1 MEEMKYVFGPVPS
14 RRLGNSLGIS
24 PIPRKVCNYSCI
36 YCQLGRTDKMTGE
49 RKEFFKKEDI
59 LKEFKEYLKDSNKFD
74 VITIVGEGEPTL
86 YLKLGELI
94 KDVKKLTSKPVAVIT
109 NGALL
114 HDKNV
119 RKELCEADIVLPSI
133 DGYDEETSKI
143 IDRPLGT
150 IKFDEELQ
158 GLIEFS
164 KEYTGQLWLEI
175 MLVEGINS
183 DKNSIEAF
191 KEILKKINYD
201 RVYINTPVRP
211 PAEDYVKSVGKE
223 IIEYAVKELGGI
235 SIDMLSSGNFFSE
248 ISDNYEA
255 VLSIIRRHPMNQ
267 FEVESF
273 INSRDIKNTKEIFE
287 RLKEDSKVN
296 VIDYKG
302 IKTYRLK

>member
-59 LKEFKEYLKDSNKFD
+59 LKEFKEYLKDSDKFD
-74 VITIVGEGEPTL
+74 IITIVGEGEPTL

>member
-59 LKEFKEYLKDSNKFD
+59 LKEFKEYLKDSDKFD
-74 VITIVGEGEPTL
+74 IITIVGEGEPTL

-143 IDRPLGT
+143 IDRSLGT

-223 IIEYAVKELGGI
+223 TIEYAVKELGGI

>member
-59 LKEFKEYLKDSNKFD
+59 LKEFKEYLRDSDKFD
-74 VITIVGEGEPTL
+74 IITIVGEGEPTL

-223 IIEYAVKELGGI
+223 TIEYVVEELGGI

>member
-59 LKEFKEYLKDSNKFD
+59 LKEFKEYLKDSDKFD
-74 VITIVGEGEPTL
+74 IITIVGEGEPTL

-223 IIEYAVKELGGI
+223 TIEYAVKELGGI

>member
-59 LKEFKEYLKDSNKFD
+59 LKEFKEYLKDSDKFD
-74 VITIVGEGEPTL
+74 IITIVGEGEPTL

-211 PAEDYVKSVGKE
+211 PAEDYVKSVEKE
-223 IIEYAVKELGGI
+223 TIEYAVKELGGI

>member
-223 IIEYAVKELGGI
+223 TIEYAVKELGGI

>member
-175 MLVEGINS
+175 MLAEGINS

>member
-59 LKEFKEYLKDSNKFD
+59 LKEFKEYLKDSDKFD
-74 VITIVGEGEPTL
+74 IITIVGEGEPTL

-223 IIEYAVKELGGI
+223 TIEYVVKELGGI

>member
-59 LKEFKEYLKDSNKFD
+59 LKEFKEYLKDSDKFD
-74 VITIVGEGEPTL
+74 IITIVGEGEPTL

-191 KEILKKINYD
+191 KEILKK
-201 RVYINTPVRP
+201 
-211 PAEDYVKSVGKE
+211 
-223 IIEYAVKELGGI
+223 
-235 SIDMLSSGNFFSE
+235 
-248 ISDNYEA
+248 
-255 VLSIIRRHPMNQ
+255 
-267 FEVESF
+267 
-273 INSRDIKNTKEIFE
+273 
-287 RLKEDSKVN
+287 
-296 VIDYKG
+296 
-302 IKTYRLK
+302 

>member
-14 RRLGNSLGIS
+14 RNLGNSLGIS

-59 LKEFKEYLKDSNKFD
+59 LKEFKEYLKDSDKFD
-74 VITIVGEGEPTL
+74 IITIVGEGEPTL

-114 HDKNV
+114 HDKNM

-223 IIEYAVKELGGI
+223 TIEYAVKELGGI

>member
-59 LKEFKEYLKDSNKFD
+59 LKEFKEYLKDSDKFD
-74 VITIVGEGEPTL
+74 IITIVGEGEPTL

-114 HDKNV
+114 HDKNM

-223 IIEYAVKELGGI
+223 TIEYAVKELGGI